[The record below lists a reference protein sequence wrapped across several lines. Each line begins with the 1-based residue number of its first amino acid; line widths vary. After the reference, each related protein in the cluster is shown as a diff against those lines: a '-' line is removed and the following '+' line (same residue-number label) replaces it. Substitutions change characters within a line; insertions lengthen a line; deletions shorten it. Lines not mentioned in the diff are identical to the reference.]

1 MTPKNRD
8 QFSEHG
14 SAAGLRCGTDLRKNQ
29 RIMRKIAAI
38 AAAADEEGAAGG
50 SPQPLADMI
59 EFSQQLMI
67 LRGRHRSISSGPLG
81 GPIKLR
87 DLRAQVT
94 RLVRLDPVGLH
105 RGPYTCPRSLSGLS
119 KLPHAGWRSASKRN
133 GDEKCDERCSPE
145 DLGSERAHVAS
156 PFTGEAAIGG
166 HLPAVGR
173 RFRRARWTLPPPAV
187 LGPVT

>member
-1 MTPKNRD
+1 MTPKNRN

-67 LRGRHRSISSGPLG
+67 CVAGIVPSRAALWAARSS
-81 GPIKLR
+81 
-87 DLRAQVT
+87 
-94 RLVRLDPVGLH
+94 
-105 RGPYTCPRSLSGLS
+105 
-119 KLPHAGWRSASKRN
+119 
-133 GDEKCDERCSPE
+133 
-145 DLGSERAHVAS
+145 
-156 PFTGEAAIGG
+156 
-166 HLPAVGR
+166 
-173 RFRRARWTLPPPAV
+173 
-187 LGPVT
+187 